1 MAQFL
6 QFLKEW
12 GALSV
17 AALSL
22 IVAIVSL
29 IKSFHSQR
37 LQNKIY
43 ELDEKLKNYEL
54 EKIAKVEAEKN
65 NSCVEARIVKV
76 GKNYKVKIWNSG
88 NIVVYNVSAV
98 FEQDSGLV
106 LINNNKMPF
115 EMLEPQKGF
124 EVSAI
129 HYGGVPKFKI
139 ITIWFD
145 ESKTQHQKEQ
155 FVDI

>member
-1 MAQFL
+1 MEQFL
-6 QFLKEW
+6 QFLKDW
-12 GALSV
+12 GALIV

-29 IKSFHSQR
+29 IKSFHSQW

-43 ELDEKLKNYEL
+43 ELDKKLKSYEL

-65 NSCVEARIVKV
+65 FSRVEARIVKV
-76 GKNYKVKIWNSG
+76 GKHYRLKIWNSG
-88 NIVVYNVSAV
+88 NTVVYNVSAEIDKEAGIV
-98 FEQDSGLV
+98 ILEE
-106 LINNNKMPF
+106 KMPF

-139 ITIWFD
+139 ITIWFA

>member
-1 MAQFL
+1 MEQFL
-6 QFLKEW
+6 QFLKDW
-12 GALSV
+12 GALIV

-29 IKSFHSQR
+29 IKSFHSQW

-43 ELDEKLKNYEL
+43 ELDKKLKSYEL

-65 NSCVEARIVKV
+65 FSRVEARIVKV
-76 GKNYKVKIWNSG
+76 GKHYRLKIWNSG
-88 NIVVYNVSAV
+88 NTVVYNVSAEIDKEAGIV
-98 FEQDSGLV
+98 ILEE
-106 LINNNKMPF
+106 KMP
-115 EMLEPQKGF
+115 F